1 MNQQLLRQ
9 IPKVDELLKE
19 PKLEA
24 LLAEMSEKIV
34 TRAVRDGRRNSYGN
48 HDDRGYRGGRDDN
61 RDERGYRGRRDGRNE
76 ERHTKEGSR
85 FFGMEK
91 KRGRDEKNSSRQIK
105 TLPQN
110 SGKKKENKISITE
123 YKKRFKF

>member
-1 MNQQLLRQ
+1 MKMEERRNRRDR
-9 IPKVDELLKE
+9 VDRYR
-19 PKLEA
+19 
-24 LLAEMSEKIV
+24 SE
-34 TRAVRDGRRNSYGN
+34 RDGRRNNYSN
-48 HDDRGYRGGRDDN
+48 REDRGYRGGRDGN
-61 RDERGYRGRRDGRNE
+61 
-76 ERHTKEGSR
+76 R